1 MPEDNNESL
10 KRLYERVDFLKKQ
23 IEEVEIYSYT
33 KLIQNM
39 NQEQMDTLF
48 EYGNRIVEDHY
59 FPLIRFLIVDGLL
72 DETYW
77 YYKGNFNVD
86 TNKVLK
92 RNDVIFL
99 KGLLEGKKLD
109 IFLNLETP
117 DEIANRLNDSD
128 FSRFNILNKKL
139 LEYFLF
145 NDDNRLEKLVNS
157 VKAND
162 LFKELLEIL
171 NTFDLEKTKKFVEVF
186 VNNDSDVVLQLLDL
200 CTEKYENAFKN
211 ILISII
217 TNTEVKQDSLKL
229 FNRYFEENEPI
240 VELINTKDFNA
251 FFDNLQ
257 LSEIKFTHL
266 NEMDV
271 TDEILSELEKIQAY
285 KLNIDNVSL
294 LAHRFLSSNI
304 DYGSLLDCVYYKECL
319 RCTKEYVESNFSRF
333 ISMYIDDVVP
343 ECDFNNSEE
352 IVVEILLS
360 EIEEEY
366 KVKYLNKNKTNISNL
381 KALQPLGNREEIMI
395 KLLETDKVICS
406 CENINAYWNM
416 SEQYDNEFI
425 HYLERHISEDNSKA
439 ILESNVDVC
448 NSLINDP
455 DVNDILFRFVILYAD
470 KQINSIYFSMDEA
483 RVKLLIQRDL
493 FAVSKNNIETLI
505 DNKYDDR
512 ILQLIISYKEKE
524 DDILEMLLEFEL
536 EEDLLYELI
545 NSNISDSNAFKL
557 LEILGKRVS
566 LRHISTEKD
575 VVIKKVME
583 DNLSQKNI
591 EFICESFAEFKY
603 KKEFVELLND
613 SGELMTLNSNFLN
626 DEVLSYLLTSN
637 FSTDAK
643 VQWIITKIHNNSP
656 TSELIKYITLVEEIK
671 NIATVW
677 ENKYPKITNE
687 FEEAICNALIEH
699 HFVKV
704 RKGSEKRIM
713 LDNHHKTSFNVE

>member
-1 MPEDNNESL
+1 
-10 KRLYERVDFLKKQ
+10 
-23 IEEVEIYSYT
+23 
-33 KLIQNM
+33 M

>member
-1 MPEDNNESL
+1 M
-10 KRLYERVDFLKKQ
+10 
-23 IEEVEIYSYT
+23 
-33 KLIQNM
+33 
-39 NQEQMDTLF
+39 
-48 EYGNRIVEDHY
+48 
-59 FPLIRFLIVDGLL
+59 
-72 DETYW
+72 
-77 YYKGNFNVD
+77 
-86 TNKVLK
+86 
-92 RNDVIFL
+92 
-99 KGLLEGKKLD
+99 
-109 IFLNLETP
+109 
-117 DEIANRLNDSD
+117 
-128 FSRFNILNKKL
+128 
-139 LEYFLF
+139 
-145 NDDNRLEKLVNS
+145 
-157 VKAND
+157 
-162 LFKELLEIL
+162 
-171 NTFDLEKTKKFVEVF
+171 
-186 VNNDSDVVLQLLDL
+186 VLQLLDL

-704 RKGSEKRIM
+704 RKVVYSTLKDV
-713 LDNHHKTSFNVE
+713 L

>member
-1 MPEDNNESL
+1 
-10 KRLYERVDFLKKQ
+10 
-23 IEEVEIYSYT
+23 
-33 KLIQNM
+33 
-39 NQEQMDTLF
+39 MDTLF